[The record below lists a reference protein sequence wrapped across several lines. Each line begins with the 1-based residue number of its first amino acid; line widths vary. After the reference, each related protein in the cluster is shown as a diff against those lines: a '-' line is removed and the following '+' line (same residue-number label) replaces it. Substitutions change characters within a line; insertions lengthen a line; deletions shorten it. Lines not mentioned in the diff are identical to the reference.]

1 MIVSHVDEIRTRLRS
16 RLFEQFSVVTND
28 GADIPIWNPEFCI
41 LSPDGRTLH
50 AYQKNFDYNL
60 IFVRNIT
67 RIQSGPRFDPGDEPR
82 PSA

>member
-1 MIVSHVDEIRTRLRS
+1 MSSFVEEIRTRLKARPYDP
-16 RLFEQFSVVTND
+16 FSVVTAD
-28 GADIPIWNPEFCI
+28 GADIPIWNPEFCM

-50 AYQKNFDYNL
+50 AYQRNFDYNL

-67 RIQSGPRFDPGDEPR
+67 RIQSGPSFDPGDEPR